1 MAGDSQIN
9 VSVLLRFLAD
19 EARRQMTAT
28 GSDLR
33 ALGGAAGE
41 AGQGATTAGGA
52 IDKAGTAAQG
62 ASGAFSATNATLSE
76 TVATASNMTAELG
89 RAALSTAS
97 TRDVVTGLGAATE
110 SATLPMNAFAGSL
123 ETTRSALGAA
133 LTAAN
138 GFSLSVGEQTD
149 ALLRHSQATNA
160 WQTQLDG
167 VRAKFNPLFA
177 ASRQYEMELRA
188 IAEAEEMNAISAT
201 EAMAARERAAQAMA
215 PMPGMARQYG
225 AAVNQAAGYSANLF
239 SQWNDIAVMM
249 AAGQNPMQLALQQGT
264 QVSQVLMQLG
274 GGTTALR
281 AVGAS
286 FLAMLNPISLATIG
300 IIAFGAAGMQWLG
313 RLGGESRSFDD
324 SLNDLNTT
332 LGRMRTN
339 LDLLGDTR
347 LEDTFGSLTGSVR
360 GLAQG
365 MLELDRASEF
375 QQFADVFDGFLN
387 SEEMEESFGQL
398 LSRSFSVG
406 MGAAMGDGGNFGLGQ
421 TSLDLKRNNIATNYR
436 NLGAANSYNDFERRA
451 TELKELAESGDIE
464 AVNKALVE
472 LQQAMAGGGSFTG
485 MKQELRDLWA
495 ELSKTGIGVAKLEA
509 IFNGSAKAAA
519 IEHQID
525 KMVEGYSRQ
534 SELAEVALRFGEDSA
549 QVDEV
554 RARQARE
561 ALRLKLEEMDVD
573 EQSADAVRARA
584 ALEEKL
590 AADAAAAQDR
600 RIKAHADVISGLT
613 QQLELTTAIQRHGA
627 DAAEVEALRAQ
638 HAWEVQE
645 ARLQE
650 MGLGPQLIAQ
660 AQELFDLE
668 RQRAAEIRKAASAKQ
683 AADLLA
689 DLREEAEINAAI
701 LRYGEDSLQVKEL
714 QIAAER
720 RAFEQSLATMQVTE
734 QLKEE
739 LLATWDAARG
749 MASADPFGSFAAARS
764 YIRDQQERIDKLQL
778 EQSLLGQNEAI
789 RSRIVALWEV
799 ERVIRREGIDATSA
813 RASEMRALAVQEA
826 ELASSIER
834 QKEAWGAVQSAAES
848 AIDSIVD
855 SLTKGDIEGA
865 LAGLSDTI
873 TATFSELSIANPL
886 KNAILGTD
894 LGTLD
899 DLGGL
904 EGIWARLTGRGE
916 VPSISPA
923 ATYSAASMNV
933 TAGTVTVSG
942 GFGFAAAGQV
952 PGAAAGNA
960 PAAAANV
967 NVPSGDW
974 LRYANQGAIR
984 DKPISDRLKRALSF
998 LDEMGIRM
1006 EVFSGGQDALGSGG
1020 ARIGST
1026 RHDHGDAADALF
1038 YKDGR
1043 RLDWRNP
1050 ADVPLFEEIV
1060 SRARANGVTGFGA
1073 GPGYM
1078 QPGSMH
1084 IGYGT
1089 SAVWGADGAGQNAPE
1104 WLRRAFSTPWT
1115 NAMGTDRMT
1124 DAGDSAVKTL
1134 ASFSSATETATQ
1146 DLGTLGGGF
1155 DAFGQL
1161 LTGLGAGAGQ
1171 GAGGTGGLLWSLA
1184 SAFAGGLGIP
1194 GFATGGHHTGGLR
1207 IVSEDGPELEYTGPS
1222 TILPADL
1229 TRSVLAARPPN
1240 ITVNATSSETPMGA
1254 AFGKLPI
1261 VVNDY
1266 SGQGVDAEVQPD
1278 GRGGRQLLM
1287 SVGQQGAAAMAQP
1300 GNPMRKQLRRMGV
1313 RNGPTKR

>member
-97 TRDVVTGLGAATE
+97 TRDVVTSLGAATE
-110 SATLPMNAFAGSL
+110 SATLPVNAFAGSL

-365 MLELDRASEF
+365 MLELDRAAEF
-375 QQFADVFDGFLN
+375 QQLGDVIDGFLDQEIEEGWWSYIARSMSTGIAASAGGYN
-387 SEEMEESFGQL
+387 S
-398 LSRSFSVG
+398 
-406 MGAAMGDGGNFGLGQ
+406 AAYLQQPNLVE
-421 TSLDLKRNNIATNYR
+421 TANYST
-436 NLGAANSYNDFERRA
+436 LGAANSFDDFESRTSEIKA
-451 TELKELAESGDIE
+451 LAEAGDIDS
-464 AVNKALVE
+464 VVQQLLE
-472 LQQAMAGGGSFTG
+472 LQQAMAGGGSYTG
-485 MKQELRDLWA
+485 MKQDLRDLLA
-495 ELSKTGIGVAKLEA
+495 DLSKAAIETAQLEA
-509 IFNGSAKAAA
+509 IWNGSARAAA

-534 SELAEVALRFGEDSA
+534 TELAEVALRFGEDSA

-554 RARQARE
+554 RARHARE
-561 ALRLKLEEMDVD
+561 ALRLKLEEMDID
-573 EQSADAVRARA
+573 GQSADAVRARA

-590 AADAAAAQDR
+590 AADAAAAQER
-600 RIKAHADVISGLT
+600 RVKAHADVISGLT

-683 AADLLA
+683 AGDLLA

-1124 DAGDSAVKTL
+1124 DAGNSAVKTL

-1207 IVSEDGPELEYTGPS
+1207 IVGEDGPELEYTGPS